1 MPAFDGLRLKDL
13 GTGTPTQ
20 PGSGEQNPE
29 QSVAGAQA
37 QTARYAG
44 LQNRQLMSK
53 GKIPSLQSSAS
64 PKTGGEQSQKRN
76 QKAIHRGNKIISEA
90 CRLCIFQCG

>member
-29 QSVAGAQA
+29 QSVARRAGADGA
-37 QTARYAG
+37 VR

-53 GKIPSLQSSAS
+53 GKILSLQSSAS
-64 PKTGGEQSQKRN
+64 LENWSEQSKKRN
-76 QKAIHRGNKIISEA
+76 
-90 CRLCIFQCG
+90 